1 MPLEN
6 LIQHAYRQ
14 YCDRESWFGMS
25 NRLQK
30 IKKYA
35 REHVAFYKESDVL
48 DNNRTFTKKD
58 YIKCPSSFKS
68 AVELFGKIDIG
79 ISTSGT
85 SGNKTNIDLDP
96 ASWFAVNFGYF
107 RNVMD
112 VLGYD
117 VAELEKFKIGVMF
130 VSNKSG
136 RTSFQCANPILND
149 SLYFRLQI
157 GSDVLACKEELKLFF
172 NMPSYIL
179 YGKPSYLLHLRK
191 MLIALGLEKSPW
203 APGFVLTSGE
213 SLYTDQKIKIEHF
226 FGAPVVD
233 AVSSSES
240 GLMALKHESQVTYN
254 IVDKNLSVSIQK
266 QGDSGQQAYGYVIS
280 SNLAYTGT
288 VFLNYL
294 TEDLVKY
301 DKDTKDIHWFYGKNR
316 SHLETSKGPLDTML
330 VESALSAERY
340 LEDYRI
346 FKNGVEWVFE
356 YSLEKNDQDA
366 CRGNISDAVKRLREV
381 LESTSIRAIQR
392 ECVVPN
398 GGKSVRYPLIN
409 L

>member
-6 LIQHAYRQ
+6 RIQQAYRR
-14 YCDRESWFGMS
+14 YCERESWFGTFD
-25 NRLQK
+25 RLQK
-30 IKKYA
+30 IKEYA
-35 REHVAFYKESDVL
+35 REHVAFYKGSHVL
-48 DNNRTFTKKD
+48 DNNEVFTKKD
-58 YIKCPSSFKS
+58 YIKCQSNFKS
-68 AVELFGKIDIG
+68 AAELFGKSDIG

-85 SGNKTNIDLDP
+85 SGKKTNIDLDP

-117 VAELEKFKIGVMF
+117 ADEIRKFKIGVMF

-136 RTSFQCANPILND
+136 RNSFQCANPILND
-149 SLYFRLQI
+149 SLYFRLQL

-191 MLIALGLEKSPW
+191 MLLALGLEKSPW
-203 APGFVLTSGE
+203 TPSFVLTSGE
-213 SLYTDQKIKIEHF
+213 SLYTNQKIKIKDF

-240 GLMALKHESQVTYN
+240 GLMALKHESHGTYK
-254 IVDKNLSVSIQK
+254 IVDKNLSLSIQK
-266 QGDSGQQAYGYVIS
+266 HGDNGQQAYGYVIS

-301 DKDTKDIHWFYGKNR
+301 DKDTKDINWFYGKNL
-316 SHLETSKGPLDTML
+316 SHLETSNGPIDTML
-330 VESALSAERY
+330 VEGALSNEHY

-356 YSLEKNDQDA
+356 YSLEKNDEDA
-366 CRGNISDAVKRLREV
+366 RRGDISDAMKCLREV
-381 LESTSIRAIQR
+381 LESSSIRPIQR

>member
-6 LIQHAYRQ
+6 LIQQAYRQ
-14 YCDRESWFGMS
+14 YCDRESWFGAS
-25 NRLQK
+25 DRLQK
-30 IKKYA
+30 IKEYA

-48 DNNRTFTKKD
+48 DNDGVFTKKD
-58 YIKCPSSFKS
+58 YIACQSDFKS
-68 AVELFGKIDIG
+68 AVELFGKSNIG
-79 ISTSGT
+79 ISTSGS

-107 RNVMD
+107 WNVMD

-117 VAELEKFKIGVMF
+117 ANEIKKFKIGVMF
-130 VSNKSG
+130 VSNKTG
-136 RTSFQCANPILND
+136 RNSFQCANPILND
-149 SLYFRLQI
+149 SLYFRLQL

-172 NMPSYIL
+172 KMPSYIL
-179 YGKPSYLLHLRK
+179 YGKPSYLIHLRK
-191 MLIALGLEKSPW
+191 ILLALGLEKSPW
-203 APGFVLTSGE
+203 TPGFVLTSGE

-240 GLMALKHESQVTYN
+240 GLMALRHGSQDTYK
-254 IVDKNLSVSIQK
+254 IVDKNLSVGLQK
-266 QGDSGQQAYGYVIS
+266 QRDSGLQAYGYVIS

-301 DKDTKDIHWFYGKNR
+301 DKDTKDIHWFYGKNL
-316 SHLETSKGPLDTML
+316 SHLETPNGPLETML
-330 VESALSAERY
+330 VESALSKERY

-356 YSLEKNDQDA
+356 YSLEKNAEDA
-366 CRGNISDAVKRLREV
+366 NHGNVSDAVKRLQEV
-381 LESTSIRAIQR
+381 LESTSIRPIQR
-392 ECVVPN
+392 ACVVPN
-398 GGKSVRYPLIN
+398 GGKSVRYPSIKI
-409 L
+409 